1 MGSLPR
7 VCSLALAAWLFIASS
22 AAASPLTLEVVD
34 ADIASLLTSI
44 ARLSGLDLILDD
56 SVAGR
61 ISLSLRDVEPE
72 EALMLIG
79 KTKGL
84 VMQREGK
91 VLLVRSAKEAAP
103 FYRMHVLPVHYAD
116 LDTAFAAVNLS
127 LGEAGIS
134 ATDENKK
141 NGKED
146 TSEQGLYRTGERLL
160 IDRATNALLFY
171 GTEEE
176 SVRAETVLHSLDV
189 PIEQVSLEARVV
201 ALEKNAAKE
210 LGVDWDWSPLPIDP
224 HGAAKGAAEGRRRGI
239 DGEVPGVIRFG
250 RTPEGKPYEFY
261 YRAKI
266 AALVTDGKADVLARP
281 NITTLQGR
289 EAVINI
295 GGSVPVPETQTTN
308 STVTTSIA
316 YKKAGIILRY
326 TPRIHENGEITA
338 RVHTEVSSP
347 VYVDDLKA
355 YKFQERSADTTVR
368 LKDGETMVI
377 GGLIGSEESRVFA
390 KVPLLGDI
398 PVLGAFFKS
407 VRRTKTDSEIM
418 IFLTA
423 HILRDTSSPAEG
435 TAGSERN
442 GKERM
447 FGNDNQDLDRG
458 RPCAASSGSQ
468 ARTEF

>member
-1 MGSLPR
+1 MGILPR
-7 VCSLALAAWLFIASS
+7 VGAFFLAAWFAGASPAS
-22 AAASPLTLEVVD
+22 ASPLTLEVVD
-34 ADIASLLTSI
+34 ADVTALLTSI

-56 SVAGR
+56 SVKGR
-61 ISLSLRDVEPE
+61 ISLSLKDVEPE

-79 KTKGL
+79 KAKGL
-84 VMQREGK
+84 VVQHEGK
-91 VLLVRSAKEAAP
+91 VLLVRAAKEATP
-103 FYRMHVLPVHYAD
+103 FYRMHVLPVRYAD
-116 LDTAFAAVNLS
+116 LDTAFAAVKLS
-127 LGEAGIS
+127 LGEAGIF
-134 ATDENKK
+134 AIDENKK

-146 TSEQGLYRTGERLL
+146 ISEQGLYRTGERLL

-176 SVRAETVLHSLDV
+176 RVRAEAVLHSLDV
-189 PIEQVSLEARVV
+189 PTEQVSLEARVV

-224 HGAAKGAAEGRRRGI
+224 HGTAKGGSEGGRRGI
-239 DGEVPGVIRFG
+239 DGDVPGVIRFG

-266 AALVTDGKADVLARP
+266 AALVTDGKANVLARP

-308 STVTTSIA
+308 STVTTSIT

-347 VYVDDLKA
+347 VYVDALKA

-398 PVLGAFFKS
+398 PILGAFFKS
-407 VRRTKTDSEIM
+407 VRHTKNDSEIM

-423 HILRDTSSPAEG
+423 HILRDTFSPAEG
-435 TAGSERN
+435 TAESG

-458 RPCAASSGSQ
+458 RPCAASAGG
-468 ARTEF
+468 

>member
-1 MGSLPR
+1 MGIFLR
-7 VCSLALAAWLFIASS
+7 RGYVLLLAAWLATTSA
-22 AAASPLTLEVVD
+22 AAASPMTLEVAD
-34 ADIASLLTSI
+34 ADVATLLTSI
-44 ARLSGLDLILDD
+44 ARISDIDLVLDD
-56 SVAGR
+56 SVEGR
-61 ISLSLRDVEPE
+61 ISLSLKEVEPE
-72 EALMLIG
+72 EALVLIG
-79 KTKGL
+79 KVKGL
-84 VMQREGK
+84 VMQHEGK

-103 FYRMHVLPVHYAD
+103 FYRMNVLPVRYAD
-116 LDTAFAAVNLS
+116 LDTAFAAVKLS

-134 ATDENKK
+134 EIDENKK
-141 NGKED
+141 YGKED
-146 TSEQGLYRTGERLL
+146 TNEQGLYRKGERLL

-176 SVRAETVLHSLDV
+176 RARAEAVLRSLDV
-189 PIEQVSLEARVV
+189 PTEQVSLEARVV

-210 LGVDWDWSPLPIDP
+210 LGVDWDWSPLPIAP
-224 HGAAKGAAEGRRRGI
+224 HGVQKDGDEGKRRGI

-250 RTPEGKPYEFY
+250 RTPEGRPYEFY

-266 AALVTDGKADVLARP
+266 SALVTDGKANVLARP

-308 STVTTSIA
+308 STVTTSIT
-316 YKKAGIILRY
+316 YKPAGIILRY

-377 GGLIGSEESRVFA
+377 GGLIGSEESRNFA
-390 KVPLLGDI
+390 KVPLLGDL

-423 HILRDTSSPAEG
+423 HILRDTASFAEG
-435 TAGSERN
+435 TAESDRK
-442 GKERM
+442 GK
-447 FGNDNQDLDRG
+447 DVWQ
-458 RPCAASSGSQ
+458 
-468 ARTEF
+468 

>member
-1 MGSLPR
+1 MWILSR
-7 VCSLALAAWLFIASS
+7 AFAVFVAAWIVVASP
-22 AAASPLTLEVVD
+22 AEASPLTLEVVD
-34 ADIASLLTSI
+34 ADVAALLTSI

-56 SVAGR
+56 SVKGR
-61 ISLSLRDVEPE
+61 ISLSLKDVEPE

-79 KTKGL
+79 KAKGL
-84 VMQREGK
+84 AVQHEGR
-91 VLLVRSAKEAAP
+91 VLLVRSAEEAVP
-103 FYRMHVLPVHYAD
+103 FYRVHVLPVRYAD
-116 LDTAFAAVNLS
+116 LDTVLAAVKLS

-134 ATDENKK
+134 AIDENKK
-141 NGKED
+141 DGKED
-146 TSEQGLYRTGERLL
+146 KSEQVLYRTGERLL

-176 SVRAETVLHSLDV
+176 KARAEAVLRSLDV
-189 PIEQVSLEARVV
+189 PTAQVSLEARVV

-224 HGAAKGAAEGRRRGI
+224 HGAAKGVMEARKKGV

-250 RTPEGKPYEFY
+250 KTPEGKSYEFY

-266 AALVTDGKADVLARP
+266 AALITDGKANILARP

-377 GGLIGSEESRVFA
+377 GGLIGSEESRVFV
-390 KVPLLGDI
+390 KVPFLGDI

-407 VRRTKTDSEIM
+407 VRHTKTDSEIM

-423 HILRDTSSPAEG
+423 HVLRDTSPLAEG
-435 TAGSERN
+435 TAESERK
-442 GKERM
+442 GK
-447 FGNDNQDLDRG
+447 DVWQ
-458 RPCAASSGSQ
+458 
-468 ARTEF
+468 